1 MSPFITT
8 ALFIAGFF
16 AIAFPA
22 SIIFLALRISKTLSI
37 TVQAPTALLPERV
50 ADTLRAL
57 EEKLKPVEMSASDD
71 YLRELVSEG
80 VTLAG
85 ESSMRGPDRFRIART
100 HVERRLKAM
109 ELVADM
115 GDVAQRIEAEVA
127 RRKVVD
133 RGFKKAGSL
142 P

>member
-1 MSPFITT
+1 MMPLYI
-8 ALFIAGFF
+8 IAGVF
-16 AIAFPA
+16 ALALPA
-22 SIIFLALRISKTLSI
+22 SIVFLALRISKTLSI
-37 TVQAPTALLPERV
+37 TVQAPTAELPPSV

-57 EEKLKPVEMSASDD
+57 EEKLKPAEMPASDD

-85 ESSMRGPDRFRIART
+85 ESSMKKGPDRFRIART

-127 RRKVVD
+127 RRKLVD
-133 RGFKKAGSL
+133 RGFKK
-142 P
+142 